1 MAHYLSLASLI
12 YNGEKGV
19 GSDQLFKKKKF
30 RKTKDLARTKAKKS
44 PYATIA
50 IICEDSK
57 SSPSYFNELKK
68 HFRLNT
74 ANIIVVPSKGSA
86 PINVVDHAIEL
97 AKNTPDI
104 DHVACVFDRDDH
116 ESYERAVIKLNELK
130 PSRNDK
136 SKPNYKAITSTP
148 CYEIWLLLHFCYT
161 TKAYSASGAK
171 SAGDNLTS
179 DLRKYLASYKKNT
192 IDWFG
197 EIINNLEM
205 ALKHA
210 KQLQKHN
217 SSTNTTNPSTNIHE
231 LIEFLTELK
240 K

>member
-1 MAHYLSLASLI
+1 MVHYLSLASLI

-50 IICEDSK
+50 IVCEDSK
-57 SSPSYFNELKK
+57 SSPLYFNELKK
-68 HFRLNT
+68 HLRLNT
-74 ANIIVVPSKGSA
+74 ANIIVVPSKSSA

-104 DHVACVFDRDDH
+104 DHVACVFDRDMH
-116 ESYERAVIKLNELK
+116 ESYERAVSKLNAFK
-130 PSRNDK
+130 PKRNDK
-136 SKPNYKAITSTP
+136 SKPIYKAITSTP

-171 SAGDNLTS
+171 SAGDNLIS
-179 DLRKYLASYKKNT
+179 DLCKYLSSYKKNT

-197 EIINNLEM
+197 EIINNLEK
-205 ALKHA
+205 AIKHA
-210 KQLQKHN
+210 RQLQTHN
-217 SSTNTTNPSTNIHE
+217 FSTSSTNPSTNVHE
-231 LIEFLTELK
+231 LVESLTRLK

>member
-1 MAHYLSLASLI
+1 MAHCLSLVSLI

-50 IICEDSK
+50 IVCEDSK

-86 PINVVDHAIEL
+86 PINVVDYAIEM

-104 DHVACVFDRDDH
+104 DHIACVFDRDTH
-116 ESYERAVIKLNELK
+116 ESYERAISKLKAYK
-130 PSRNDK
+130 PNRTDK
-136 SKPNYKAITSTP
+136 SKPIYRAITSTP

-171 SAGDNLTS
+171 SAGDYLTS
-179 DLRKYLASYKKNT
+179 DLRKHLASYKKNA
-192 IDWFG
+192 IDWFDK
-197 EIINNLEM
+197 IINNLEM
-205 ALKHA
+205 AIKHA

-217 SSTNTTNPSTNIHE
+217 SSTSSTNPSTDMHE
-231 LIEFLTELK
+231 LIEFLTGLK

>member
-1 MAHYLSLASLI
+1 MARYLSLVSLI
-12 YNGEKGV
+12 YNGEKSV

-30 RKTKDLARTKAKKS
+30 RRTKDLARAKAKKS

-50 IICEDSK
+50 IVCEDSK

-74 ANIIVVPSKGSA
+74 ANIIIAPSKGSA

-104 DHVACVFDRDDH
+104 DHVACVFDRDTH
-116 ESYERAVIKLNELK
+116 ESFERAISKLNDFK
-130 PSRNDK
+130 PKRNDK
-136 SKPNYKAITSTP
+136 SKPIYKAITSTP
-148 CYEIWLLLHFCYT
+148 CYEVWLLLHFCYT
-161 TKAYSASGAK
+161 TKAYSASEGK

-179 DLRKYLASYKKNT
+179 DLRKHLTSYKKNT

-197 EIINNLEM
+197 KIINNLEV
-205 ALKHA
+205 AHSNA
-210 KQLQKHN
+210 KKLQKHN
-217 SSTNTTNPSTNIHE
+217 SSTNSTNPSTNIHE
-231 LIEFLTELK
+231 LVEFLTRLK

>member
-1 MAHYLSLASLI
+1 M
-12 YNGEKGV
+12 

-30 RKTKDLARTKAKKS
+30 RKTKDLARTKAKKA

-74 ANIIVVPSKGSA
+74 ANIIVVSSKGSA
-86 PINVVDHAIEL
+86 PINVVEHAIEL
-97 AKNTPDI
+97 AKKTSDI
-104 DHVACVFDRDDH
+104 DHVACVFDRDNH
-116 ESYERAVIKLNELK
+116 ESYERAIKKLNGIK
-130 PSRNDK
+130 PNHNDK
-136 SKPNYKAITSTP
+136 SKPIYKAITSTP

-171 SAGDNLTS
+171 SAGDNLIS
-179 DLRKYLASYKKNT
+179 DLCKHLSSYKKNT

-205 ALKHA
+205 AIKHA
-210 KQLQKHN
+210 KQLQKYN
-217 SSTNTTNPSTNIHE
+217 YSTSSTNPSTNIHE
-231 LIEFLTELK
+231 LIEFLTRLK
-240 K
+240 